1 MLSRRG
7 RGPPANA
14 SGLVTHRDSLTSRF
28 VLTNQVGLQRY
39 LRRLE
44 ENEID
49 LEAFALCSHA
59 DFVEMG
65 IPAGPRLKIIRGL
78 AQVSQNGSLLSRR
91 GCS

>member
-1 MLSRRG
+1 M
-7 RGPPANA
+7 P
-14 SGLVTHRDSLTSRF
+14 
-28 VLTNQVGLQRY
+28 Y

-78 AQVSQNGSLLSRR
+78 AQVRQKRQETARNG
-91 GCS
+91 